1 MIETLLGSLILS
13 VFFAAIYGLARSS
26 FFRGSSFLKNFDAE
40 FQKRE
45 RR

>member
-1 MIETLLGSLILS
+1 MIETLLGSLILA

-26 FFRGSSFLKNFDAE
+26 FFRGSSFFQNFDAE
-40 FQKRE
+40 FENRE